1 VQLTSTTDT
10 TASAQSTKAPVLAK
24 LNHPAAAAAIAFLG
38 WLAFVLA
45 RWQVWAAGHIT
56 LFIMSGV
63 SKYSHPDQMVP
74 RISHV
79 PSTGYDGEFYYRLA
93 RDPFNWHHTAYGI
106 TMDYN
111 YRYTRIGYPLVAW
124 VLSLGGH
131 ARLLPTVL
139 VVINLICVAVMA
151 WLGAKLARDSGRHA
165 LWGLLFV
172 AYFGLVISVG
182 RDTIEPLADACML
195 GGMLAYRRSRYLL
208 ATLLVVYSVI
218 TNDTVLA
225 FPVAI
230 ALTRLYAMYKRR
242 AKPGM
247 PDLVWVL
254 PGAAYVILQGLEKV
268 FVKGKSGGLSDITQ
282 NFTLP
287 FKAMIPGIYD
297 DIRQLSLTHL
307 GMYDFNLIEVIAL
320 LVFVVAG
327 LLVLRSSTAPVHER
341 VTFVVLI
348 LLELVLESWQFWGSV
363 FSDGRTWID
372 VYLLAVLMLIAT
384 PAAVT
389 ATAGAGGTGGS
400 GLLPRLLPAN
410 RVITNKHLGWLAGV
424 VVVVLILVARRRML
438 FQ

>member
-1 VQLTSTTDT
+1 VQLTSTTDA
-10 TASAQSTKAPVLAK
+10 TASDRSARASILAK
-24 LNHPAAAAAIAFLG
+24 LNHPGAAAAIAFLG

-63 SKYSHPDQMVP
+63 KDFSHPDQMVP

-79 PSTGYDGEFYYRLA
+79 PSQGYDGQFYYRLA
-93 RDPFNWHHTAYGI
+93 RNPFNWHPTAYGI
-106 TMDYN
+106 TIDHN

-139 VVINLICVAVMA
+139 VVINLICVAVIA
-151 WLGAKLARDSGRHA
+151 WLGARLARESGRHA
-165 LWGLLFV
+165 LWGLLFA

-195 GGMLAYRRSRYLL
+195 GGLLAYRRSRYVL
-208 ATLLVVYSVI
+208 AALLVAYSVI

-230 ALTRLYAMYKRR
+230 ALTRLYAMYSRR

-254 PGAAYVILQGLEKV
+254 PGAAYVVMQGLEKV
-268 FVKGKSGGLSDITQ
+268 FVKGKSGGVSDITS

-287 FKAMIPGIYD
+287 FKAMAPGIYD
-297 DIRQLSLTHL
+297 DIRQLSWTHL

-320 LVFVVAG
+320 LIFIVAG
-327 LLVLRSSTAPVHER
+327 VLVLRSAVVPVHEK
-341 VTFVVLI
+341 VTFVLLI
-348 LLELVLESWQFWGSV
+348 LIEQVLESMQFWGSV

-372 VYLLAVLMLIAT
+372 VYLFAVLMLIAT

-389 ATAGAGGTGGS
+389 ATAGAGGTGGT

-410 RVITNKHLGWLAGV
+410 RVITNKHLAWLAGV
-424 VVVVLILVARRRML
+424 AVVVLIIVARRRIL

>member
-1 VQLTSTTDT
+1 VVAVIGL
-10 TASAQSTKAPVLAK
+10 
-24 LNHPAAAAAIAFLG
+24 LG
-38 WLAFVLA
+38 WFAFVLA

-63 SKYSHPDQMVP
+63 KDFSHPSQMVP

-79 PSTGYDGEFYYRLA
+79 PSQGYDGQFYYRLA
-93 RDPFNWHHTAYGI
+93 RNPFNWHPTAYGI
-106 TMDYN
+106 TIDHN
-111 YRYTRIGYPLVAW
+111 YRYTRIGYPLVSW
-124 VLSLGGH
+124 VLSLGGN
-131 ARLLPTVL
+131 ARLLPAVL
-139 VVINLICVAVMA
+139 VIINLICVGVIA
-151 WLGAKLARDSGRHA
+151 WLGARLARDAGRHA

-195 GGMLAYRRSRYLL
+195 GGLLAYRRSRWVL
-208 ATLLVVYSVI
+208 AALLVAYSVI
-218 TNDTVLA
+218 TNEPVLA

-247 PDLVWVL
+247 PDLVWVA
-254 PGAAYVILQGLEKV
+254 PGIAYVVLQGLEKV
-268 FVKGKSGGLSDITQ
+268 LVKGKSGGVSDLTS

-297 DIRQLSLTHL
+297 DIRHLSWTHL
-307 GMYDFNLIEVIAL
+307 GLFDFNLIEVIAL
-320 LVFVVAG
+320 LIFVVAG

-341 VTFVVLI
+341 VTFVLLVLV
-348 LLELVLESWQFWGSV
+348 ELVLESWQFWGSV

-372 VYLLAVLMLIAT
+372 VYLFAVLMLITT
-384 PAAVT
+384 PATV
-389 ATAGAGGTGGS
+389 TAGAGAGAGGGS
-400 GLLPRLLPAN
+400 GAGRTGLLPRLLPTN
-410 RVITNKHLGWLAGV
+410 RVVTNKHLTWLAAV
-424 VVVVLILVARRRML
+424 AVVVLILVARRRIL